1 MQSLTHV
8 QIKLVLQPS
17 ARGAPP
23 GVEVKEGGIALGL
36 TLTVQQES
44 VLAKIKMEPG
54 VLCGRSE
61 LHVPSK
67 HCCMADTVGC
77 IQHARRW
84 HGRLPCNA
92 CR

>member
-1 MQSLTHV
+1 MGLQSLTHV

-17 ARGAPP
+17 ARGAPPPP

-54 VLCGRSE
+54 ALHRRS
-61 LHVPSK
+61 VRNVSSK
-67 HCCMADTVGC
+67 HRCMA
-77 IQHARRW
+77 APW
-84 HGRLPCNA
+84 A
-92 CR
+92 AS